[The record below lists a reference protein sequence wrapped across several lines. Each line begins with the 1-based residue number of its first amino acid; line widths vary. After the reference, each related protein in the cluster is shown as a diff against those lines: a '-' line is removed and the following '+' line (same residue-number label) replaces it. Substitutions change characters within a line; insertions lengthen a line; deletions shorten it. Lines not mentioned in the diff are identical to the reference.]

1 MKISTEKITRLFFFL
16 AAMLLV
22 SVLIIFY
29 YNSLRVKSTGDFVE
43 HTQEVLY
50 KNNDVL
56 INILN
61 IQAGLR
67 GYLLT
72 GKENFLEPYNDA
84 ISAINNNLTGLEMLT
99 ADNPSQ
105 QVRISYLKKSV
116 SERLIFTKEIIE
128 LRRQRELSEL
138 ETIEILN
145 KGKYSTDKMKHIVT
159 DINTEEFHL
168 LKERKKENDT
178 SYENSDWIFL
188 LFLVF
193 IVVIL
198 ALVIT
203 LIKNQ
208 NTKNKIAE
216 ELQKSTLLIQKNI
229 KEISAVNSE
238 LEAFSYSISHDLR
251 APLRAINGYAKILQ
265 EDYATKMDVD
275 GISSLNAIL
284 NNSKKMGELIDAL
297 LAFSK
302 LGRKQVTTSQLNMD
316 TLVKL
321 VKEETANKSS
331 KIEFTLHELLP
342 AKGDQVL
349 IKQVWVN
356 LISNAIK
363 YSNQK
368 LKSMIE
374 IGSYSKDNLVIYY
387 VKDNGAG
394 FDMQYYDKLFG
405 VFQRLHSQEE
415 FEGTGIGLAIVQKII
430 QRHNG
435 AVWAESKLN
444 EGTCFYFSLPA
455 L

>member
-1 MKISTEKITRLFFFL
+1 MKISTEKTTRIFFFL

-29 YNSLRVKSTGDFVE
+29 YNSQRVKSTGDFVE
-43 HTQEVLY
+43 HTQEVLR

-61 IQAGLR
+61 IQTGLR

-72 GKENFLEPYNDA
+72 GREYFLEPYNDA
-84 ISAINNNLTGLEMLT
+84 LSAINSDIIELEILTS
-99 ADNPSQ
+99 DNSRQ
-105 QVRISYLKKSV
+105 QVKISYMKKLA
-116 SERLIFTKEIIE
+116 SERLIFTNKIIE
-128 LRRQRELSEL
+128 LRRQRELNEL
-138 ETIEILN
+138 ETIEAVE
-145 KGKYSTDKMKHIVT
+145 KGKYSTDKMRSIVT
-159 DINTEEFHL
+159 DINKEEFRL
-168 LKERKKENDT
+168 LKERRRENDA

-198 ALVIT
+198 ALVVI

-251 APLRAINGYAKILQ
+251 APLRAINGYAKILH
-265 EDYATKMDVD
+265 EDYASYLDTD
-275 GISSLNAIL
+275 GISALNSIHS
-284 NNSKKMGELIDAL
+284 NSKKMGELIDAL

-316 TLVKL
+316 ALVKL

>member
-1 MKISTEKITRLFFFL
+1 MKISTEKTTRIFFFL

-29 YNSLRVKSTGDFVE
+29 YNSQRVKSTGDFVE
-43 HTQEVLY
+43 HTQEVLR

-61 IQAGLR
+61 IQTGLR

-72 GKENFLEPYNDA
+72 GREYFLEPYNDA
-84 ISAINNNLTGLEMLT
+84 LSAISSDIIELEMLT
-99 ADNPSQ
+99 SDNSRQ
-105 QVRISYLKKSV
+105 QVKISYMKKLA
-116 SERLIFTKEIIE
+116 SERLIFTNKIIE
-128 LRRQRELSEL
+128 LRRQRELNEL
-138 ETIEILN
+138 ETIEAVE
-145 KGKYSTDKMKHIVT
+145 KGKYSTDKMRSIVT
-159 DINTEEFHL
+159 DINREEFRL
-168 LKERKKENDT
+168 LKERRRENDA

-198 ALVIT
+198 ALVVI

-251 APLRAINGYAKILQ
+251 APLRAINGYAKILH
-265 EDYATKMDVD
+265 EDYASYLDAD
-275 GISSLNAIL
+275 GISALNSIHS
-284 NNSKKMGELIDAL
+284 NSKKMGELIDAL

-316 TLVKL
+316 ALVKL

>member
-1 MKISTEKITRLFFFL
+1 M
-16 AAMLLV
+16 
-22 SVLIIFY
+22 
-29 YNSLRVKSTGDFVE
+29 
-43 HTQEVLY
+43 
-50 KNNDVL
+50 
-56 INILN
+56 
-61 IQAGLR
+61 R
-67 GYLLT
+67 G
-72 GKENFLEPYNDA
+72 
-84 ISAINNNLTGLEMLT
+84 
-99 ADNPSQ
+99 
-105 QVRISYLKKSV
+105 
-116 SERLIFTKEIIE
+116 
-128 LRRQRELSEL
+128 
-138 ETIEILN
+138 
-145 KGKYSTDKMKHIVT
+145 IVT
-159 DINTEEFHL
+159 DINREEFRL
-168 LKERKKENDT
+168 LKERRRENDA

-198 ALVIT
+198 ALVVI

-251 APLRAINGYAKILQ
+251 APLRAINGYAKILH
-265 EDYATKMDVD
+265 EDYASYLDTD
-275 GISSLNAIL
+275 GISALNSIHS
-284 NNSKKMGELIDAL
+284 NSKKMGELIDAL

-316 TLVKL
+316 ALVKL
-321 VKEETANKSS
+321 VKEETANKLS